1 MGKLGCS
8 DRVDITRVSD
18 SFTLL
23 YLLSKIPSKRG
34 VGIVKIQKLAYL
46 SSRMSI
52 ENGVKGFHYTFIKD
66 RLGPFTGEIYNDLA
80 SLSNANLID
89 EQNNLTVAGKE
100 QALRVAEHLNPIVK
114 QAIDTVI
121 QKFGKRSS
129 FGIIADVHKI
139 TIEKDGKEIAIDEL
153 PRLTIVL
160 DPNASDAK
168 DIFWPE
174 DILETFEIVLDS
186 SLMKDLDMA
195 VNDLKE
201 GRIKPFS

>member
-1 MGKLGCS
+1 
-8 DRVDITRVSD
+8 
-18 SFTLL
+18 
-23 YLLSKIPSKRG
+23 
-34 VGIVKIQKLAYL
+34 
-46 SSRMSI
+46 MSI